1 MNDKNFKQPENC
13 PEPVGKCPVFDPQ
26 FVKKINDIE
35 HNINELKN
43 EYKSYDQNVT
53 NAIINLEDS
62 INNNRGELN
71 ELRDMH
77 REVITALKGVMGR
90 AGLIEEV
97 IDVQDRITSL
107 ENWKRDTRAF
117 ITGALAIC
125 SLISAT
131 LTGAVTFIIHIL
143 KS

>member
-1 MNDKNFKQPENC
+1 MSEKDFKQPENC
-13 PEPVGKCPVFDPQ
+13 PETVGRCPLFDTQ
-26 FVKKINDIE
+26 LVKKINDIE
-35 HNINELKN
+35 HNIIELKN

-62 INNNRGELN
+62 INTNKDELK

-77 REVITALKGVMGR
+77 REVITTLKGVMGR

-97 IDVQDRITSL
+97 IEVQDRVTSL
-107 ENWKRDTRAF
+107 ENWKRDTKAF
-117 ITGALAIC
+117 ITGVLAIC

-131 LTGAVTFIIHIL
+131 LTGVVTFIIHFL